1 MCIRDRYMGN
11 KRIRDKRGLRFSE
24 MSLETRIDVS
34 ELFTSYE
41 TDFKRTIDDLKAIF
55 TSGEDEEVSDF
66 HRDELSRAKQLITEA
81 ENCVSS
87 RKPVCT
93 CSQSSKLQQ
102 LKHMEGELQTLPGG
116 SSSSMKSKMI
126 SYKKAHDGAVRK
138 LMKFEEEIAMKFRKS
153 LNKAQATNKAK
164 ATEQRDRLQTAGNSI
179 VRTKDIMNDAQ
190 MIAAETEQTTF
201 AIQRELR
208 KNTESIGRSLKTSRE
223 IDSGLNLSNALVT
236 AMARR
241 ETTNKLILFAIA
253 FVLFCANV
261 IVIVNKF
268 MTWITYFWGDRDY

>member
-1 MCIRDRYMGN
+1 
-11 KRIRDKRGLRFSE
+11 
-24 MSLETRIDVS
+24 
-34 ELFTSYE
+34 
-41 TDFKRTIDDLKAIF
+41 
-55 TSGEDEEVSDF
+55 
-66 HRDELSRAKQLITEA
+66 
-81 ENCVSS
+81 
-87 RKPVCT
+87 
-93 CSQSSKLQQ
+93 
-102 LKHMEGELQTLPGG
+102 MEGELQTLPGG